1 MPTWTNPK
9 PEGRNERLGVGS
21 GYWQPRLKPRVQVL
35 ALDAGL
41 VALPEG
47 FAEFALQDFSGA
59 TFGQGFGSEEEAV
72 GDFEFCQAR
81 GEMRP

>member
-1 MPTWTNPK
+1 MLVSPVITT
-9 PEGRNERLGVGS
+9 
-21 GYWQPRLKPRVQVL
+21 L

-47 FAEFALQDFSGA
+47 LAEFALQDFSGA